1 MARAISLTERTPE
14 ALSGCCVLGIL
25 SASLGSGINIQSGP
39 SRTTRGN
46 LPLVPSADSGTGK
59 SESLR
64 HAVAP
69 LLEFERVLIEKW
81 SASVLPGL
89 AAEKDMALARIT
101 KLKRDAE
108 KAEDPAVRDRIKRDL
123 EKQKAALAV
132 AEAGMHAPALVV
144 EDTTS
149 ERLAGI
155 LSENGE
161 TISSISGD
169 AGAIVNNIL
178 GRYAKGDRTD
188 ESIYLKGYSG
198 DHCKVDRQSKPP
210 VVLRSPCLSALWL
223 VQPDKI
229 ETLLAERSLTDGGLI
244 PRLLICHSHAEPRPI
259 LEDAAGIPSATQS
272 AYRQMIKVLLET
284 YRLSEEPRT
293 IQPEPEALAALNA
306 HFNQIAERRLTDLRD
321 VSTFAARWNEQA
333 WRIAVCLHAG
343 ANGRSSH
350 ERSLSLKTAQCA
362 IELADWFAVQQLEI
376 LGESRRQSQRKLF
389 NKVLELLAETP
400 AGIKANDVS
409 KRRIVQP
416 AEAARTLLELMESK
430 GELVSRE
437 EPRPKQGGHTPR
449 IYTRASR

>member
-14 ALSGCCVLGIL
+14 ALSGCCVLGVI
-25 SASLGSGINIQSGP
+25 SAALGLGINIQSGP
-39 SRTTRGN
+39 SRITRGN
-46 LPLVPSADSGTGK
+46 LYLAPSAESGTGK

-64 HAVAP
+64 HAAAP
-69 LLEFERVLIEKW
+69 IYDFQHVIVENW

-89 AAEKDMALARIT
+89 AAEKDIALARIT
-101 KLKRDAE
+101 RLKRDAE
-108 KAEDPAVRDRIKRDL
+108 KADDPAVRERIKRDL
-123 EKQKAALAV
+123 EKQKAALAK

-161 TISSISGD
+161 AAASISGD
-169 AGAIVNNIL
+169 AGTIVNNLL
-178 GRYAKGDRTD
+178 GRYTKGDRTD
-188 ESIYLKGYSG
+188 ESIYLKAYSG
-198 DHCKVDRQSKPP
+198 DNCRVDRQSKPP
-210 VVLRSPCLSALWL
+210 ISLRSPCLSALWL

-259 LEDAAGIPSATQS
+259 AENAIGIPAATQS
-272 AYRQMIKVLLET
+272 AYRQMVKVLLET
-284 YRLSEEPRT
+284 YRLSDAPRT
-293 IQPEPEALAALNA
+293 IEPEPDALAALNA
-306 HFNQIAERRLTDLRD
+306 HFNQIAARRLTDLRD

-343 ANGRSSH
+343 ANGRCSH
-350 ERSLSLKTAQCA
+350 ERPLSLKTAQSA
-362 IELADWFAVQQLEI
+362 IELADWFAIQQLEI

-389 NKVLELLAETP
+389 DKVLELLDEKP
-400 AGIKANDVS
+400 AGIRANDVS

-416 AEAARTLLELMESK
+416 AAAARSFLALMESL
-430 GELVSRE
+430 GEVTGRE
-437 EPRPKQGGHTPR
+437 EPRPKHGGHDSR
-449 IYTRASR
+449 IYTKAGQ